1 MTVGPRGGPA
11 PPVVV
16 RPEGDAGAA
25 IPGAGMLGLKLFL
38 ASLTM
43 LFGSGLVAYLAVR
56 LRADSW
62 RPAGVPFP
70 WIGLAMATLVLAAES
85 VTIQS
90 ALGAIRHG
98 HGERLVR
105 RLGLALLL
113 AAAFLGVQAWNWT
126 ALWYTGVLSVPN
138 LYGFTF
144 LMLTGLHALHVVGG
158 IVGLSVVAY
167 RASRGAYTWAH
178 YPGVRYSTIYWH
190 FLGLTW
196 IAVLATLIAG
206 S

>member
-1 MTVGPRGGPA
+1 MTAGPRGGHG

-16 RPEGDAGAA
+16 RPEGDAGAP
-25 IPGAGMLGLKLFL
+25 IPGAGLLALRLFL
-38 ASLTM
+38 ASLSM
-43 LFGSGLVAYLAVR
+43 LFGAGLVAYLAVR

-62 RPAGVPFP
+62 RPAEVPFP
-70 WIGLAMATLVLAAES
+70 WIGLALATLILAAES

-90 ALGAIRHG
+90 ALGAIREG

-105 RLGLALLL
+105 RLSLAL
-113 AAAFLGVQAWNWT
+113 ACASAFLVVQVWNW
-126 ALWYTGVLSVPN
+126 AELWRTGVLSVPN

-158 IVGLSVVAY
+158 IVALAIVGY
-167 RASRGAYTWAH
+167 RASCGAYTWAH